1 MTEFTLDAPG
11 IHFEDHGDRIVLQID
26 ARANAF
32 PFLRSRAIQNVIATI
47 EATARMRS
55 GEGLPAAN
63 QLGRPS
69 RAAGYPTTSLPAA
82 LTKP

>member
-11 IHFEDHGDRIVLQID
+11 IHFEDHGDRFVIQID

-32 PFLRSRAIQNVIATI
+32 PFLRSRAIQNVIASI
-47 EATARMRS
+47 EATARARS
-55 GEGLPAAN
+55 GGRAAAAI
-63 QLGRPS
+63 RPGPP
-69 RAAGYPTTSLPAA
+69 RHVAGYPTTSLPAM